1 MPWHDCVARG
11 VTMRDII
18 LQTKAELRH
27 LPLMLGK
34 LAGGIAAVIGFTAAV
49 VVVTRSPDWSAGD
62 ILPALMAGCVGGA
75 VFVLSARA
83 LRRRLAGQGAGE
95 SLPAASGRTSLLSW
109 GLLLLIA
116 GIFLAWA
123 WFMTR

>member
-1 MPWHDCVARG
+1 
-11 VTMRDII
+11 MRDII
-18 LQTKAELRH
+18 RQTKAELRH

-49 VVVTRSPDWSAGD
+49 VVVTRRPDWSAGD
-62 ILPALMAGCVGGA
+62 VLPALLAGSAGVA

-83 LRRRLAGQGAGE
+83 LRRRLSAQGAGE
-95 SLPAASGRTSLLSW
+95 PLPADGGRTSPLSW
-109 GLLLLIA
+109 GLLLLFA
-116 GIFLAWA
+116 GIFLTWA